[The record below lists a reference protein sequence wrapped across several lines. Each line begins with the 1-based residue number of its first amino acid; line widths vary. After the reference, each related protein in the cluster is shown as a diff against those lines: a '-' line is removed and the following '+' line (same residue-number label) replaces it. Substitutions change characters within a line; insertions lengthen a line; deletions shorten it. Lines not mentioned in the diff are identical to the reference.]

1 VGVVLASTT
10 QPAWVCHVL
19 EHIRA
24 AHQLTAIVFA
34 NDAAPEREPLV
45 ARWFH
50 RIDRLLYGRKPDG
63 LTPRDAAPL
72 LAGLPPTGAVDV
84 WLAFVPYTSTAGEVW
99 IIERDG
105 LWEFATRQ
113 PTMHA
118 RIRAGNRVLASTSAM
133 PDAISYRRAMS
144 RLGWRIAAM
153 IEQQL
158 DRRASTSTPTTEAEP
173 RQVRTVSNA
182 RMLRTALSSA
192 ASYVLQQY
200 RDRFTHL
207 QWSLAFTFDGS
218 LDFRRF
224 HRIVPPPDRL
234 WADPFV
240 VADGDRAWIFLEE
253 LVYAEDRGVISVL
266 EVRRDGSWSPPRRIL
281 ERPYHLSY
289 PCVIRWNGEWYM
301 LPETHENRAIE
312 LYRCIEFPY
321 RWEPDTVLMRD
332 VSAVDATLFEHS
344 GRWWMYYATDSGD
357 AAGFDR
363 LWLFHAPT
371 PRGPWTPHR
380 WNPLECNVAGGRPA
394 GRPFLRDGKLL
405 RAGQDGAPWY
415 GHAMRLRELVTLT
428 PDEWEERE
436 VATIL
441 PDWTAGIIGTHTLNV
456 DGPVAVVDAVQRLRR

>member
-1 VGVVLASTT
+1 VGVVLGSTT

-19 EHIRA
+19 KHIRA
-24 AHQLTAIVFA
+24 AHQLVSVVFA
-34 NDAAPEREPLV
+34 SEAAPEADPFV
-45 ARWFH
+45 ARVFH
-50 RIDRLLYGRKPDG
+50 RVDRLLYGRKPDG
-63 LTPRDAAPL
+63 LTPCEVNVATTPGDPEVVIAFAPFASSAA
-72 LAGLPPTGAVDV
+72 
-84 WLAFVPYTSTAGEVW
+84 EVW
-99 IIERDG
+99 TIERDG
-105 LWEFATRQ
+105 LWEFATRR

-118 RIRAGNRVLASTSAM
+118 LLRSGDRVLSRTSAM

-153 IEQQL
+153 IEHQL
-158 DRRASTSTPTTEAEP
+158 DRRARTTSTPTTPAEP
-173 RQVRTVSNA
+173 RRIRRVSNV
-182 RMLRTALSSA
+182 RMLGTALSSA
-192 ASYVLQQY
+192 TSYVAQQC

-218 LDFRRF
+218 LDLPRF

-253 LVYAEDRGVISVL
+253 LVYTEDRGVISVL
-266 EVRRDGSWSPPRRIL
+266 EAKRDGTWSPPRRIL

-289 PCVIRWNGEWYM
+289 PCILRWNGELLM
-301 LPETHENRAIE
+301 LPETHENRTIE
-312 LYRCIEFPY
+312 LYRCVDFPY

-332 VSAVDATLFEHS
+332 LAAVDTTLFEHD

-363 LWLFHAPT
+363 LWLFHAPA

-394 GRPFLRDGKLL
+394 GRPFLHDGKLL
-405 RAGQDGAPWY
+405 RATQDGAPWY
-415 GHAMRLRELVTLT
+415 GHAIRLREIVTLT

-441 PDWTAGIIGTHTLNV
+441 PDWTPGIIGTHTLNV
-456 DGPVAVVDAVQRLRR
+456 DGNVAVVDAVTRLRR

>member
-24 AHQLTAIVFA
+24 AHQLAVVIFTK
-34 NDAAPEREPLV
+34 AAPAEHEPLV

-50 RIDRLLYGRKPDG
+50 RVDRLIYGRKPDG
-63 LTPRDAAPL
+63 LRPCDAAPL
-72 LAGLPPTGAVDV
+72 LAGVPADGAVDI
-84 WLAFVPYTSTAGEVW
+84 LLTFAPYESKTAEVW
-99 IIERDG
+99 TIERDG

-118 RIRAGNRVLASTSAM
+118 LLRSGDRVLSHTSSM

-158 DRRASTSTPTTEAEP
+158 DRRARTSTPTTPADERP
-173 RQVRTVSNA
+173 RKTVSNV
-182 RMLRTALSSA
+182 RMLRAAISSSA
-192 ASYVLQQY
+192 AYVTQQY

-240 VADGDRAWIFLEE
+240 VADGDRGWIFIEE
-253 LVYAEDRGVISVL
+253 LVYAEDRGVLAVL
-266 EVRRDGSWSPPRRIL
+266 EVRSDGTWSPPKRIL

-289 PCVIRWNGEWYM
+289 PCIIRWNGGLYM
-301 LPETHENRAIE
+301 LPETHENRALE
-312 LYRCIEFPY
+312 LYRCVEFPY

-332 VSAVDATLFEHS
+332 VAAVDATLFEHE

-363 LWLFHAPT
+363 LWLFHAAT

-394 GRPFLRDGKLL
+394 GRPFVRDGKLL

-415 GHAMRLRELVTLT
+415 GHAMRLREIVKLT
-428 PDEWEERE
+428 PEEWEERE
-436 VATIL
+436 VSTIL
-441 PDWTAGIIGTHTLNV
+441 PDWAPGIIGTHTLNV
-456 DGPVAVVDAVQRLRR
+456 DGEVVVVDAVRRFRR